1 MKLYFVRDE
10 DYEQCTIF
18 VKKRD
23 AKDFSKSEG
32 LPEPEEHNYP
42 VTKKGMYKLAYDT
55 TTLAG
60 NTIGVRR

>member
-1 MKLYFVRDE
+1 MKLYFVKDPAG
-10 DYEQCTIF
+10 DFSGIF

-42 VTKKGMYKLAYDT
+42 VTKKGMLNAMRD
-55 TTLAG
+55 ASNFVG
-60 NTIGVRR
+60 NEVEIQ

>member
-1 MKLYFVRDE
+1 MKLYFVKDPVG
-10 DYEQCTIF
+10 DCSSIF

-42 VTKKGMYKLAYDT
+42 VTKKGMYELVSDA

-60 NTIGVRR
+60 NTIGVIR

>member
-42 VTKKGMYKLAYDT
+42 VTKKGMLNAMRD
-55 TTLAG
+55 ASNFVG
-60 NTIGVRR
+60 NEVEIQ

>member
-1 MKLYFVRDE
+1 MKLYFVRDLN
-10 DYEQCTIF
+10 YEQCMIF

-42 VTKKGMYKLAYDT
+42 VTKKGMLDAMEDAAG
-55 TTLAG
+55 LAG
-60 NTIGVRR
+60 NYVGVQE